1 MMVVI
6 GELYNLRVLLFVPN
20 GFKAT
25 EANDTKAM
33 VDKADDAMK
42 GDIAGYEYIVQL
54 LFIIRNELE
63 IFSPMKGDIAGYEYI
78 VQLMI
83 GGRAEA
89 VVGGETR
96 VCTIT

>member
-33 VDKADDAMK
+33 VDKGVDAIK
-42 GDIAGYEYIVQL
+42 EDVAVYKDIVNSYL
-54 LFIIRNELE
+54 L
-63 IFSPMKGDIAGYEYI
+63 S
-78 VQLMI
+78 
-83 GGRAEA
+83 
-89 VVGGETR
+89 ETNHKYSHL
-96 VCTIT
+96 